1 MMNVSEWG
9 LQKTN
14 VWNHLK
20 FFLVKKK
27 KEEDEKKS
35 GGFSGVLLKR
45 SVEAGLWHAAVLRI

>member
-9 LQKTN
+9 LQKRN

-27 KEEDEKKS
+27 KKDDEKKS
-35 GGFSGVLLKR
+35 GGLSRVLLKR
-45 SVEAGLWHAAVLRI
+45 SVEAGLWHTAVLRI